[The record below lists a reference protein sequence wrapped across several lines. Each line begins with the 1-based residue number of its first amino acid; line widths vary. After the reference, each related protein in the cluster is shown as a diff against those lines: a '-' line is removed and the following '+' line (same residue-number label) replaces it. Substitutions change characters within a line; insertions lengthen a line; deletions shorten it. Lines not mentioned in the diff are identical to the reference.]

1 MAIIVEKN
9 SVEYLTSFSPIRCD
23 THFKHNIKLAD
34 NFFSNDEIV
43 WVSLG
48 YILDKTQNGMNIK
61 TDYYSME
68 ETDILYLSVSQIK
81 EYGLI
86 DKNQNYLT
94 FDVKNLNNFFELEK
108 NMLLI
113 TRSGTIGVALSTNH
127 PSFNFDEKTYVASG
141 FVITSKV
148 NEGYNADIIS
158 NYINLFDV
166 QKYLTAMASG
176 ACQKNIAQPTI
187 KNLPIPEVLLTDD
200 NSFTSLFSEYET
212 KSMEIL
218 QNIKNLECELSEL
231 KNDISSSI
239 KNRIIDYYNIKE

>member
-1 MAIIVEKN
+1 MAIVFEKN
-9 SVEYLTSFSPIRCD
+9 SIDYISNFTPIRCD

-34 NFFSNDEIV
+34 KFFSNDQVI

-48 YILDKTQNGMNIK
+48 SVLEKVQNGMNIS
-61 TDYYSME
+61 TEYYSME

-86 DKNQNYLT
+86 DKNQNYLVEE
-94 FDVKNLNNFFELEK
+94 VKNLKTFFELEP
-108 NMLLI
+108 NMVLI

-127 PSFNFDEKTYVASG
+127 PSFNFDEYIYIPSG
-141 FVITSKV
+141 FVITAKIK
-148 NEGYNADIIS
+148 EGFSANVIG

-187 KNLPIPEVLLTDD
+187 KNLPIPEVLLTGEAKIEKY
-200 NSFTSLFSEYET
+200 FSEYE
-212 KSMEIL
+212 KES
-218 QNIKNLECELSEL
+218 IKIVKDINRLEQRLSEL
-231 KNDISSSI
+231 KSDISESI
-239 KNRIIDYYNIKE
+239 KGKLLEFYK

>member
-34 NFFSNDEIV
+34 DFFSNEDIV

-48 YILDKTQNGMNIK
+48 SVIDKIQNGMNVK
-61 TDYYSME
+61 TDFYSME
-68 ETDILYLSVSQIK
+68 ETEILYLSVSQIK

-86 DKNQNYLT
+86 DKNQNFLT
-94 FDVKNLNNFFELEK
+94 EEVTSLSNFYELEE

-127 PSFNFDEKTYVASG
+127 PSFAFDEKTYVASG
-141 FVITSKV
+141 FVITSNILKDFSSDV
-148 NEGYNADIIS
+148 IA

-187 KNLPIPEVLLTDD
+187 KNLPIPEVLLTGEAD
-200 NSFTSLFSEYET
+200 FAELFCEYET
-212 KSMEIL
+212 ESISIL
-218 QNIKNLECELSEL
+218 KNINCLESRLTEL
-231 KNDISSSI
+231 KSDISDSI
-239 KNRIIDYYNIKE
+239 KNRIFDFYNA